1 MKAKTAVQ
9 PVTSD
14 RRGMS
19 VKKKNKIVSRK
30 KKGRKG
36 LFSFSSDSE
45 ERSKTKVV
53 PQSTVEGRHVFEEHV
68 FDEEDLL
75 SHIQNKANVEC
86 ILLLKPAERLEKELE
101 MMRHEEERFNMAME
115 DRLALKIRD
124 EPKRVLELENMRREE
139 ARQRMFETEMAQ
151 IAVEEEQN
159 RRREIKE
166 MRMVEAQ
173 ERMFIEDERSRLEN
187 DIFEQWSA
195 VQEDKEIM
203 ELDHMRQEEEQR
215 RTYLEEVRHLWLLD
229 CEAHLDDLAKEQQLA
244 NLYSMRRE
252 EDRQRMFEVE
262 REQRIVANLI
272 VMHEEL
278 PNMRREEARQRMI
291 QAEDYRRKY
300 LEDHQLQAS
309 QMSAIRVLREKL
321 DSEDVELI
329 REELEKVHKV
339 FKVVGALEVLVK
351 KCEEFVQNE
360 VQNIKDELIEA
371 MNDFENPNHLDR
383 LEVAISKAWHLLHPA
398 EEKLLNKASAI
409 EKELEHLRDITK
421 QVENL
426 NQTTIAEIKSFK
438 KPNEQIVS
446 VIVSLF
452 ILLGHQPEE
461 LDTWSKCTAAL
472 GKTGE
477 NNVKR
482 RIMKHKITDVTKK
495 QIKMV
500 KKLIKSVEITKIQG
514 ISSTAATLLG
524 WVMGVLAEY
533 KLLGPKSRAAS
544 RASLVPNS
552 GKKKKKKK
560 KKKGTTLTTVDDNDG
575 DEVEKSSVSRAAL
588 KTDDLNDDNFD
599 ARSTKSMKSTKS
611 SGRKTPTGKKKKKK
625 KKRGSSKKS
634 KKK

>member
-1 MKAKTAVQ
+1 MITSLIAKCHERRLHKRAARVRPIGMKAKTAVQ

-139 ARQRMFETEMAQ
+139 ARQQMFETEMAQ

-173 ERMFIEDERSRLEN
+173 ERMFIEDKRSRLEN

-229 CEAHLDDLAKEQQLA
+229 CEAHLDDLAKEHQLA
-244 NLYSMRRE
+244 ILYSM
-252 EDRQRMFEVE
+252 
-262 REQRIVANLI
+262 
-272 VMHEEL
+272 
-278 PNMRREEARQRMI
+278 
-291 QAEDYRRKY
+291 
-300 LEDHQLQAS
+300 
-309 QMSAIRVLREKL
+309 
-321 DSEDVELI
+321 I
-329 REELEKVHKV
+329 REE
-339 FKVVGALEVLVK
+339 G
-351 KCEEFVQNE
+351 
-360 VQNIKDELIEA
+360 
-371 MNDFENPNHLDR
+371 
-383 LEVAISKAWHLLHPA
+383 
-398 EEKLLNKASAI
+398 
-409 EKELEHLRDITK
+409 
-421 QVENL
+421 
-426 NQTTIAEIKSFK
+426 
-438 KPNEQIVS
+438 
-446 VIVSLF
+446 
-452 ILLGHQPEE
+452 
-461 LDTWSKCTAAL
+461 
-472 GKTGE
+472 
-477 NNVKR
+477 
-482 RIMKHKITDVTKK
+482 
-495 QIKMV
+495 
-500 KKLIKSVEITKIQG
+500 
-514 ISSTAATLLG
+514 
-524 WVMGVLAEY
+524 
-533 KLLGPKSRAAS
+533 
-544 RASLVPNS
+544 
-552 GKKKKKKK
+552 
-560 KKKGTTLTTVDDNDG
+560 
-575 DEVEKSSVSRAAL
+575 
-588 KTDDLNDDNFD
+588 
-599 ARSTKSMKSTKS
+599 
-611 SGRKTPTGKKKKKK
+611 
-625 KKRGSSKKS
+625 
-634 KKK
+634 